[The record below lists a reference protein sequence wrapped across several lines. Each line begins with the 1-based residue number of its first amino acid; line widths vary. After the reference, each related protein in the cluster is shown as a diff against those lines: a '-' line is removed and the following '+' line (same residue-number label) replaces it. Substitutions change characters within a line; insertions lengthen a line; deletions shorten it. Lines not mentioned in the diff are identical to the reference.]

1 MIHTRIEEHFIQN
14 STYQVS
20 IFTTKSYHFNMRR
33 LNRTR
38 FKAVNSENEIETIH
52 SDAFDW
58 KDFENSW
65 YQPEI
70 DISRTR
76 FSNVDLTLTIH
87 NILSENPRI
96 AIN

>member
-1 MIHTRIEEHFIQN
+1 
-14 STYQVS
+14 
-20 IFTTKSYHFNMRR
+20 MRR
-33 LNRTR
+33 LNRAR
-38 FKAVNSENEIETIH
+38 FDSVNSENEIETIH

-58 KDFENSW
+58 EDFENRW

-76 FSNVDLTLTIH
+76 FPALGLPIH
-87 NILSENPRI
+87 KILSENPKI